1 MVRYVAFGLAPNV
14 CYVATR
20 FQKVV
25 MIRFHD
31 KGMADLLI
39 YKSIT

>member
-1 MVRYVAFGLAPNV
+1 MGFYAVFGLVPNV

-20 FQKVV
+20 FQKAV

-31 KGMADLLI
+31 KVMTDE
-39 YKSIT
+39 Y